1 MPTLALDPPAPAS
14 DPVRPLGSAATRAVP
29 WSWSMTTLL
38 AWRNLAHDRVRLVV
52 TLVGIVFSVVLM
64 GMQSGLLVGFTRT
77 TTGLVDNARADLWM
91 VPKGTLDV
99 DLGGPLDERRRYQ
112 ALAIE
117 GIAKAEPY
125 LINFARWKKPDGG
138 TESIQLVGHQLGD
151 DLAGPWSLEEG
162 SVEDLRRPDGVI
174 VDRLYAKK
182 LGVTAIG
189 DTAEINGRR
198 ARVVGFTR
206 GIRTFTQS
214 PYVFT
219 SLPNARAFVG
229 APSTQAGYVLLALAP
244 GADAATVEAAIE
256 SRIPDVEVYQSAA
269 FAKSSS
275 DYWLFTTGAGFSLI
289 ISALLGLVVG
299 IVIVAQTLYAST
311 IDRLPEYATLKAMGA
326 PNSYLYRIIITQA
339 GIGAVIGY
347 VIGLAIVIA
356 LVFASREASAA
367 PVLPL
372 SLALGLGGLTLVM
385 CVGAAIL
392 SIRKVMAIDPV
403 GVFR

>member
-1 MPTLALDPPAPAS
+1 MPATALESAPAAPAS
-14 DPVRPLGSAATRAVP
+14 RASP
-29 WSWSMTTLL
+29 WTWSMTTKL

-112 ALAIE
+112 ALAVA
-117 GIAKAEPY
+117 GVAKAEPY
-125 LINFARWKKPDGG
+125 LVNFARWKKPDGG

-151 DLAGPWSLEEG
+151 VLGGPWNLEVG
-162 SVEDLRRPDGVI
+162 SIDDLRRPDGVI
-174 VDRLYAKK
+174 VDRLYAGK
-182 LGVTAIG
+182 LGVSAVG
-189 DTAEINGRR
+189 DTVEINGRR

-219 SLPNARAFVG
+219 SLPNAREFVG
-229 APSTQAGYVLLALAP
+229 LPGTTVGYVLLALAP
-244 GADAATVEAAIE
+244 GADAAAVESEIE
-256 SRIPDVEVYQSAA
+256 ARIPEVEVYQSAA
-269 FAKSSS
+269 FAESSS
-275 DYWLFTTGAGFSLI
+275 SYWLFTTGAGFSLI

-326 PNSYLYRIIITQA
+326 PNSYLYRIIVAQA

-347 VIGLAIVIA
+347 AAGIVIVIG

-367 PVLPL
+367 PVLPV
-372 SLALGLGGLTLVM
+372 SLALGLGALTLVM
-385 CVGAAIL
+385 CIGAAVL

>member
-1 MPTLALDPPAPAS
+1 MS
-14 DPVRPLGSAATRAVP
+14 GG
-29 WSWSMTTLL
+29 WSWGMTTKL
-38 AWRNLAHDRVRLVV
+38 AWRNLAHDRVRLIV

-77 TTGLVDNARADLWM
+77 TTALVENASADLWM

-112 ALAIE
+112 ALAIA
-117 GIAKAEPY
+117 GISRAEPY
-125 LINFARWKKPDGG
+125 LVNFARWKKPDGG
-138 TESIQLVGHQLGD
+138 TESIQLIGYRLGD
-151 DLAGPWSLEEG
+151 ELGGPWNLDEGSALDLA
-162 SVEDLRRPDGVI
+162 RPDGVI

-182 LGVTAIG
+182 LGVAKVG
-189 DTAEINGRR
+189 DTVEINGRR

-219 SLPNARAFVG
+219 SLPNARDFVG
-229 APSTQAGYVLLALAP
+229 ASAETAGYVLMSVAP
-244 GADAATVEAAIE
+244 GVDPAAMEAEIE
-256 SRIPDVEVYQSAA
+256 RRIPEVEVYQSAA
-269 FAKSSS
+269 FSKSSS

-289 ISALLGLVVG
+289 ISAVLGLVVG

-326 PNSYLYRIIITQA
+326 PSSYLYRIIITQA

-347 VIGLAIVIA
+347 AAGIAIVVG
-356 LVFASREASAA
+356 LVLLSAEASAA

-372 SLALGLGGLTLVM
+372 WLALGLGGLTLVM
-385 CVGAAIL
+385 CIGAAVL
-392 SIRKVMAIDPV
+392 SIRKVMSIDPV